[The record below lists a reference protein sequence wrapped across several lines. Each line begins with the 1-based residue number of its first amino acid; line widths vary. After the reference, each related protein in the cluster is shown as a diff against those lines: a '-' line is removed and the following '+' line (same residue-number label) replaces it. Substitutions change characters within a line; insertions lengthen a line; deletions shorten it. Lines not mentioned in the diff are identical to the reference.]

1 MKKKRQIL
9 LLVICGTLLF
19 AALAS
24 GIWFWYDNNVDRSG
38 WVEKNGIRFY
48 RDFHADPVSGW
59 LDLEDGRY
67 YFHEDGTPCLGWQ
80 DIDGNT
86 YYFGGSGTLVT
97 GWLTR

>member
-38 WVEKNGIRFY
+38 
-48 RDFHADPVSGW
+48 
-59 LDLEDGRY
+59 
-67 YFHEDGTPCLGWQ
+67 
-80 DIDGNT
+80 
-86 YYFGGSGTLVT
+86 
-97 GWLTR
+97 